1 MRDTDGAAEELQF
14 SVYRRMTGAERLRI
28 ALDLTAAARGLAK
41 ARLRKEHPAWS
52 EDDLKRELIRYAFM
66 PEPPPHEHR

>member
-1 MRDTDGAAEELQF
+1 MSDTGGAAEELQF

-28 ALDLTAAARGLAK
+28 ALDLTAAVRGLAL

-52 EDDLKRELIRYAFM
+52 EDDLKRELIRYAFL
-66 PEPPPHEHR
+66 PEPPPHE